1 MKTSRPMD
9 GSGKTHFNRIKKPG
23 QSWVT
28 LRDEAIKRGTYNP
41 GKAILSRIRGMETT
55 RQPTER
61 LYLLSALQSYAA
73 RYMAGGL
80 FFALRARPGEPQVIR
95 VQ

>member
-55 RQPTER
+55 P
-61 LYLLSALQSYAA
+61 
-73 RYMAGGL
+73 
-80 FFALRARPGEPQVIR
+80 
-95 VQ
+95 